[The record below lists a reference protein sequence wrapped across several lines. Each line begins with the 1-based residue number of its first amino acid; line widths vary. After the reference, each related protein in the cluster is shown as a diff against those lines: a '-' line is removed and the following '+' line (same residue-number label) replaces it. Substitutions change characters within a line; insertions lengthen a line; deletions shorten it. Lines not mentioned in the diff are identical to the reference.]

1 MQQQQQQQQISKP
14 SQQQI
19 PIPKMLQFQKQ
30 APEEN
35 FMSTNE
41 RIKSFTS
48 LLEDFKQSVN
58 KLFSGKDLTKC
69 LLNLSV
75 IKDTKMTEERF
86 KKLKDE
92 TQVSFLKK

>member
-1 MQQQQQQQQISKP
+1 
-14 SQQQI
+14 
-19 PIPKMLQFQKQ
+19 MLQFQKQ

-35 FMSTNE
+35 YMSTNE
-41 RIKSFTS
+41 RIKSFTNQ
-48 LLEDFKQSVN
+48 LEDFKQSVN